1 MLCDYCS
8 LLCKTIKIEY
18 TEPVPTVIWVMYS
31 VCIGF
36 VLLLYY
42 MCEQQWIWN
51 RQCASEQV
59 VNDSLRFHPVW
70 GWELFYFNINQR
82 VEYKWRESCIW
93 RRENV
98 DLKSVV

>member
-51 RQCASEQV
+51 RQCASE
-59 VNDSLRFHPVW
+59 
-70 GWELFYFNINQR
+70 
-82 VEYKWRESCIW
+82 
-93 RRENV
+93 
-98 DLKSVV
+98 

>member
-1 MLCDYCS
+1 MYEDQTYDIILERMMNRVSDKMGIS
-8 LLCKTIKIEY
+8 LLSCRWKIFEY

-51 RQCASEQV
+51 RQCASE
-59 VNDSLRFHPVW
+59 
-70 GWELFYFNINQR
+70 
-82 VEYKWRESCIW
+82 
-93 RRENV
+93 
-98 DLKSVV
+98 